1 MEPGVDEAFVY
12 REELEEELEER
23 LKGWLKNWPGD
34 TLSPDHARFG
44 TVDEV
49 VSYLV
54 SSSSI
59 TIFSS
64 CQRGNNYSRDDDC
77 RTS

>member
-54 SSSSI
+54 RSVCVLEI
-59 TIFSS
+59 D
-64 CQRGNNYSRDDDC
+64 RDVGSVEWYQVQLD
-77 RTS
+77 